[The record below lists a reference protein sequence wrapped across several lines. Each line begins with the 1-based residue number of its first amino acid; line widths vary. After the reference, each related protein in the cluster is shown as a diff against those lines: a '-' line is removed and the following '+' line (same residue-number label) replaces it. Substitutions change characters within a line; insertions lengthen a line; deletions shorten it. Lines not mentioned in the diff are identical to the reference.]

1 MKKEEPANVETGLV
15 IKQIRSMNCSRI
27 LNLMV
32 LVGFMVNYMLR
43 VNFTIA
49 IVDMVPNHKQNVS
62 IEQATNFS
70 TSPLNDTNAT
80 VSWTYPNA
88 SDAVK
93 FNWSEYEQNMILGSF
108 FWGYVLTELPGGRL
122 AEMIG
127 ARPVFGYSMLLASMV
142 TLLTPMAAK
151 ISIYCLIFCRVF
163 LGFTLGVT
171 WPAILPLAA
180 NWIPP
185 NERSKFMSNMMAST
199 LGAAITLPVCGILI
213 SAWGWES
220 AFYITGLVGL
230 SWSILWFNLVF
241 ETPADHP
248 RITEYEK
255 HYIET
260 EIAKQSKPGT
270 KPKKLPWIK
279 ILTSLPVWSIVITH
293 GASVFGYFTIVN
305 QLPTYMKYLLHYDI
319 KSNGFL
325 SSLPYLGKYLMALV
339 AGIIA
344 DRLLNSEKIS
354 KTMTR
359 KIFTFIGV
367 FTPGLL
373 MISQVYF
380 GDNQVWSV
388 IIFTIALTMNGAV
401 TGGYLGNGLDIAPN
415 FSGTIFGMA
424 NTLSSFG
431 GTLSSYI
438 VGKLTNNNQ
447 TFEQWCIVF
456 WILAGTYMCGAM
468 VFLIF
473 GTAKTLSWNS
483 GPNTEESN
491 GFSTNESEAMKP
503 LKTLS
508 NSQ

>member
-1 MKKEEPANVETGLV
+1 
-15 IKQIRSMNCSRI
+15 
-27 LNLMV
+27 
-32 LVGFMVNYMLR
+32 
-43 VNFTIA
+43 
-49 IVDMVPNHKQNVS
+49 MVPNHKQNS
-62 IEQATNFS
+62 TIEQGANFS
-70 TSPLNDTNAT
+70 TLSLNDTNAT
-80 VSWTYPNA
+80 VTRTQSTTPNE
-88 SDAVK
+88 VK
-93 FNWSEYEQNMILGSF
+93 FNWTEYEQNMILGSF
-108 FWGYVLTELPGGRL
+108 FWGYVLTELPGGRM

-151 ISIYCLIFCRVF
+151 IGFYCIIFCRVF

-185 NERSKFMSNMMAST
+185 NERSKFMANMMAST
-199 LGAAITLPVCGILI
+199 LGAAITLPICGLLI
-213 SAWGWES
+213 STCGWES
-220 AFYITGLVGL
+220 VFYITGLIGIA
-230 SWSILWFNLVF
+230 WSVLWFNLVF

-248 RITEYEK
+248 RISEYERN
-255 HYIET
+255 HIET
-260 EIAKQSKPGT
+260 QIAKQSSPGT
-270 KPKKLPWIK
+270 KPKKLPWVK
-279 ILTSLPVWSIVITH
+279 ILTSLPVWAIIITH

-305 QLPTYMKYLLHYDI
+305 QLPTYMKYLLHYNI
-319 KSNGFL
+319 KANGVL
-325 SSLPYLGKYLMALV
+325 SSLPYLGKYLMALL

-344 DRLLNSEKIS
+344 DRLMNSEKIS
-354 KTMTR
+354 KTTTR
-359 KIFTFIGV
+359 KMFTFIGV
-367 FTPGLL
+367 FTPGIL
-373 MISQVYF
+373 MIMQAYF

-388 IIFTIALTMNGAV
+388 MIFTIALTLNGAV

-431 GTLSSYI
+431 GFLSSFI

-456 WILAGTYMCGAM
+456 WILAATYMVGAS

-483 GPNTEESN
+483 NVSKNEPN
-491 GFSTNESEAMKP
+491 GIVESETLKP
-503 LKTLS
+503 L
-508 NSQ
+508 NSSSTT